1 MNGSTAAQARK
12 PPARRGL
19 VTSIVDGAP
28 APGDRTAPSTNPAR
42 LDEVVGEIAFGDA
55 STFVRAAESAK
66 KAQEEWAAIP
76 APIRG
81 RAIAHIGRL
90 IEDNAEALARL
101 VTAEIGKPYGEA
113 LGEVREIIDTCDF
126 FLGEGRRLYGQT
138 VPSEMPDKQLF
149 TFRRPVGTV
158 AVITAGNFPVA
169 VPSWYI
175 VPALL
180 AGNTIVWKPAEYSA
194 VSSAAFHELFVRG
207 GGLPDGVFNI
217 VHADGAATFSGL
229 EQALEARV
237 IDKVGFTGSSAVGRE
252 IGALTGRHLQT
263 ACLELGGKNP
273 LLVTPSADLDLA
285 VEGALFSGFGTA
297 GQRCTSLGTI
307 IVHESVHD
315 QFLARFNAAVAG
327 ATVGDPTQDVLMG
340 PLMDAKFAERF
351 EEFLTWI
358 QPHHAVQAA
367 YGKITKENPRDGFV
381 GELSTGLYYHPVV
394 VDGVR
399 PGDRIFMEETFG
411 PIVGVASYQSLT
423 EAIEMANAPGYGL
436 SSSIYTTDPKEAFSF
451 RDKISA
457 GMVSINNSTSGAEA
471 HLPFGG
477 NGRSGNGSR
486 QSGIW
491 VLDQFTR
498 WQAMNWDF
506 SGRLQKAQMDVATVE
521 PDLDYRLSTED

>member
-1 MNGSTAAQARK
+1 VNGSIAGEVNPREV
-12 PPARRGL
+12 PARRGL
-19 VTSIVDGAP
+19 VTSVIDGVP
-28 APGDRTAPSTNPAR
+28 VTSGHTLPSTNPAR
-42 LDEVVGEIAFGDA
+42 LDEVVGEVSFGDA

-66 KAQEEWAAIP
+66 KAQESWAAIP

-180 AGNTIVWKPAEYSA
+180 AGNTVVWKPAEYSA

-207 GGLPDGVFNI
+207 GGLPDGVFNV
-217 VHADGAATFSGL
+217 VHAAGAATFSGL
-229 EQALEARV
+229 EQALEAGV

-252 IGALTGRHLQT
+252 IGALTGRCLQT

-297 GQRCTSLGTI
+297 GQRCTSLGTV

-315 QFLARFNAAVAG
+315 QFLTRFNAALAD
-327 ATVGDPTQDVLMG
+327 ARVGDPAQDVLMG

-351 EEFLTWI
+351 EEFLTWV
-358 QPHHAVQAA
+358 QPHHVVQAA
-367 YGKITKENPRDGFV
+367 YGKISEENPRNGFI
-381 GELSTGLYYHPVV
+381 GDSSTGLYYHPVV

-436 SSSIYTTDPKEAFSF
+436 SSSIYTTDPKDAFTF

-477 NGRSGNGSR
+477 NGKSGNGSR
-486 QSGIW
+486 QSGMW

-498 WQAMNWDF
+498 WQAMNWDY
-506 SGRLQKAQMDVATVE
+506 SGRLQKAQMDIVE
-521 PDLDYRLSTED
+521 LTPDTTFRL

>member
-1 MNGSTAAQARK
+1 MNGAR
-12 PPARRGL
+12 PGGATPRRAPVHQGL
-19 VTSIVDGAP
+19 VTSIIDGAP
-28 APGDRTAPSTNPAR
+28 VSGGHTLPSTNPAR
-42 LDEVVGEIAFGDA
+42 LDEVVGEVSFADA
-55 STFVRAAESAK
+55 SAFVRAADSAK
-66 KAQEEWAAIP
+66 KAQESWGAVP

-90 IEDNAEALARL
+90 VEDNAESLARL

-180 AGNTIVWKPAEYSA
+180 AGNTVVWKPAEYSA

-207 GGLPDGVFNI
+207 GGLPDGVFN
-217 VHADGAATFSGL
+217 VVLADGAATFSGL
-229 EQALEARV
+229 QQSLEAGLV
-237 IDKVGFTGSSAVGRE
+237 DKVGFTGSSAVGQE
-252 IGALTGRHLQT
+252 IGALTGRQLQT

-273 LLVTPSADLDLA
+273 LIITPSADLDLA

-297 GQRCTSLGTI
+297 GQRCTSLGTV
-307 IVHESVHD
+307 IVHQSVHD
-315 QFLARFNAAVAG
+315 QFLARFNAALAG
-327 ATVGDPTQDVLMG
+327 ARIGDPTQDVLMG
-340 PLMDAKFAERF
+340 PMMDAKFAERF
-351 EEFLTWI
+351 EEFLGWV
-358 QPHHAVQAA
+358 QPHQAVQAA
-367 YGKITKENPRDGFV
+367 YGRITKDNPRDGFV
-381 GELSTGLYYHPVV
+381 GDPSSGLYYHPVV

-411 PIVGVASYQSLT
+411 PIVGVASYQSLN

-436 SSSIYTTDPKEAFSF
+436 SSSIYTTDPKDAFTF

-477 NGRSGNGSR
+477 NGKSGNGSR

-498 WQAMNWDF
+498 WQAVNWDY
-506 SGRLQKAQMDVATVE
+506 SGRLQKAQMDIVE
-521 PDLDYRLSTED
+521 LTPDTTFRL